1 MILDEIATSTSASSM
16 HQCAFMSTIKHM
28 KKLHLYISLFLSCHT
43 YKFINFKRKRFIRSF
58 SFTLSHSV
66 PPQPPGS
73 ALEPRGHLITVSNRH
88 FSLLGVA
95 VFGEVMWEFQCCV
108 LSVMLIQK
116 LPYDLAV
123 IHFSFFLHLPEPVH

>member
-1 MILDEIATSTSASSM
+1 MIVDEIATSTSASWM
-16 HQCAFMSTIKHM
+16 HECAFMSTIKHM
-28 KKLHLYISLFLSCHT
+28 KKLHLCISLFLSCLT
-43 YKFINFKRKRFIRSF
+43 YKFINFKRKRLIRSF
-58 SFTLSHSV
+58 SFTLYLTVS
-66 PPQPPGS
+66 PTLGS

-88 FSLLGVA
+88 LSLLGVA

-123 IHFSFFLHLPEPVH
+123 IHFSFFLHLPEPVN